1 MPLTEIG
8 RIVDGEGLT
17 AIERRRLRASAGA
30 DRLGPLPMTATPA
43 APRARA
49 LTIAGSDSGG
59 GAGIQADLKTF
70 SALGVYGMTA
80 ITAITVQNTKGVY
93 GYEAMSPQLVDE
105 QIRAVT
111 TDIGVD
117 AAKTGMLANAGIV
130 RAVAAVVAELAIP
143 HLVVDPVFVSKH
155 GHRLL
160 AEDAVVELRSRI
172 LPLATLV
179 TPNLPEASGLADV
192 AVEAKDDMR
201 RAADAILALGAGAVL
216 VKGGHLEASTE
227 AADLF
232 VSGGTEEWLVSE
244 RIDTPNTHGTGCT
257 LSSAITAHLA
267 MGWELLDAVRA
278 GKAFVTEA
286 IRGALAIGEGIGPVD
301 QLWSVPPGERR

>member
-1 MPLTEIG
+1 MMMSST
-8 RIVDGEGLT
+8 
-17 AIERRRLRASAGA
+17 
-30 DRLGPLPMTATPA
+30 

-80 ITAITVQNTKGVY
+80 ITAITVQNTNGVY
-93 GYEAMSPQLVDE
+93 GYEALSPQLVDE

-130 RAVAAVVAELAIP
+130 RAVASAVEELAITL
-143 HLVVDPVFVSKH
+143 LVVDPVFVSKH

-160 AEDAVVELRSRI
+160 AEDAVEQLRSRI

-179 TPNLPEASGLADV
+179 TPNLPEASGLAGMS
-192 AVEAKDDMR
+192 VEAKDDMR
-201 RAADAILALGAGAVL
+201 RAADAILALGAGAVV

-232 VSGGTEEWLVSE
+232 VSGGAEEWLVTE

-257 LSSAITAHLA
+257 LSSAIAAHLA
-267 MGWELLDAVRA
+267 MGWELLESVRA

-286 IRGALAIGEGIGPVD
+286 IRHALEIGEGIGPVD
-301 QLWSVPPGERR
+301 QLWSIASKRPR